1 LQIRVYP
8 RKSAADFP
16 PTSAAL
22 AVNFMSTV
30 VSVPLKFGRA
40 GNFPLTAAYFAAFIA
55 LGLTVGSLGPTLPG
69 LAEQTHVG
77 LSAISYLFTAR
88 SIGFALGAVRAG
100 KLFDSRPGNPL
111 MAAMLV
117 AMALMMALVPL
128 APRLSLLLVVMLI
141 LGAAEAVLDV
151 GANTLVVWVHGIR
164 VGPFMNAMHSF
175 FGVGALIA
183 PVVVAQTASFNYP
196 TTHSYFVVALL
207 LLPVAAYTLRRPSPV
222 PAPEKQ
228 EDSSVTNARL
238 VLLVALFLFF
248 YVGAEASF
256 AGWIFTY
263 ALELKLSGATTAA
276 YLTSLFWGSLTFG
289 RIVTIPLAARLRPLA
304 ILTGSLAGCLISIGL
319 MLLIPRS
326 FSVVLLGTAGLGLS
340 MASIFPTTLSFAG
353 RRMSMTGQ
361 VTGWFV
367 LTSSAG
373 AMIVPLIIGQF
384 FQSIGPRV
392 LVFVTTITLLAAGC
406 VLALV
411 SQISKP
417 TVSDVSARP

>member
-1 LQIRVYP
+1 MTD
-8 RKSAADFP
+8 A
-16 PTSAAL
+16 
-22 AVNFMSTV
+22 
-30 VSVPLKFGRA
+30 
-40 GNFPLTAAYFAAFIA
+40 PLTAAYFAAFIA

-69 LAEQTHVG
+69 LADQTHVG

-100 KLFDSRPGNPL
+100 KLFDSKPGNPL
-111 MAAMLV
+111 MAAMLL
-117 AMALMMALVPL
+117 AMAIMMALVPL
-128 APRLSLLLVVMLI
+128 APQLLMLLVVMLI

-151 GANTLVVWVHGIR
+151 GANTLVVWVHGVR
-164 VGPFMNAMHSF
+164 VAPFMNAMHSF

-196 TTHSYFVVALL
+196 TTHSYFVLALL
-207 LLPVAAYTLRRPSPV
+207 LLPVAAYTVRLRSPV
-222 PAPEKQ
+222 ATAAEKQ

-238 VLLVALFLFF
+238 VLLVSLFLFF

-263 ALELKLSGATTAA
+263 TLELKLSGATTAA
-276 YLTSLFWGSLTFG
+276 YLTSLFWGALTFG
-289 RIVTIPLAARLRPLA
+289 RIATIPLAAHLRPIA
-304 ILTGSLAGCLISIGL
+304 ILTGSLAGCLISVGL

-326 FSVVLLGTAGLGLS
+326 FAVVLLGTAGLGLS

-353 RRMSMTGQ
+353 RRMSMTGK

-367 LTSSAG
+367 LTASAG

-392 LVFVTTITLLAAGC
+392 LVFVTTITLLAAVC
-406 VLALV
+406 VLALL
-411 SQISKP
+411 SQSSKP
-417 TVSDVSARP
+417 TVTGFSAEA

>member
-1 LQIRVYP
+1 
-8 RKSAADFP
+8 
-16 PTSAAL
+16 
-22 AVNFMSTV
+22 V
-30 VSVPLKFGRA
+30 VSVPLKGGRA
-40 GNFPLTAAYFAAFIA
+40 GNSPLTASYFAAFIA

-88 SIGFALGAVRAG
+88 SIGFALGAVRSG
-100 KLFDSRPGNPL
+100 KLFDNRPGNPL
-111 MAAMLV
+111 MAATLM
-117 AMALMMALVPL
+117 AMAIMMALVPL
-128 APRLSLLLVVMLI
+128 SPHLLVLLAVMLM
-141 LGAAEAVLDV
+141 LGAAEAVVDV
-151 GANTLVVWVHGIR
+151 GANTLVGWVHGIR
-164 VGPFMNAMHSF
+164 VAPFMNAMHSF

-196 TTHSYFVVALL
+196 TTYAYFVVALL
-207 LLPVAAYTLRRPSPV
+207 LLPVAAFTLRLRSPI
-222 PAPEKQ
+222 PAAAEKQ

-263 ALELKLSGATTAA
+263 TLELKLSGATRAA

-289 RIVTIPLAARLRPLA
+289 RIVSIPLAARLRPLA
-304 ILTGSLAGCLISIGL
+304 ILTGSLAGCLISVGL

-326 FSVVLLGTAGLGLS
+326 FAVVVLGTAGLGLS

-367 LTSSAG
+367 LMSSAG

-392 LVFVTTITLLAAGC
+392 LVFVTTITLLAAAG
-406 VLALV
+406 VFALL
-411 SQISKP
+411 SRISKP
-417 TVSDVSARP
+417 VTGVSAEA

>member
-1 LQIRVYP
+1 MIR
-8 RKSAADFP
+8 FP
-16 PTSAAL
+16 TNATQVGKAEQ
-22 AVNFMSTV
+22 AVNFMSSTV
-30 VSVPLKFGRA
+30 VSVPLKCGQP
-40 GNFPLTAAYFAAFIA
+40 GTFPLTAAYFAAFIS

-100 KLFDSRPGNPL
+100 KLFDSKPGNPL
-111 MAAMLV
+111 LAAMLV
-117 AMALMMALVPL
+117 AMSILMALVPL
-128 APRLSLLLVVMLI
+128 EPQLSLLLAVMLI

-151 GANTLVVWVHGIR
+151 GANTLVGWVHGVR
-164 VGPFMNAMHSF
+164 VAPFMNAMHSF

-196 TTHSYFVVALL
+196 TTYSYFVVALL
-207 LLPVAAYTLRRPSPV
+207 LLPVAAYTLRLPSPV
-222 PAPEKQ
+222 SAAAEKQ

-238 VLLVALFLFF
+238 VLLIAFFLFF

-263 ALELKLSGATTAA
+263 TLELKLSGATTAA
-276 YLTSLFWGSLTFG
+276 YLTSLFWGALTFG
-289 RIVTIPLAARLRPLA
+289 RIATIPLAARLRPLP
-304 ILTGSLAGCLISIGL
+304 ILTGSLAGCLFSVGL

-326 FSVVLLGTAGLGLS
+326 FAVVMLGTAGLGLS

-373 AMIVPLIIGQF
+373 AMTVPLIIGQF

-392 LVFVTTITLLAAGC
+392 LMFVTAITLLASVC

-411 SQISKP
+411 IRSSKSEEGV
-417 TVSDVSARP
+417 VSRDA